1 MGCLIEL
8 VLEVLF
14 EGFFEIMFAII
25 PKPENGM
32 TKKKEEW
39 LKFFVALYVL
49 AVIVSIFVCVILLLT
64 EGSAVGYYLI
74 FIPVGLVLINI
85 ILNVIFKIKRKKNK
99 K

>member
-1 MGCLIEL
+1 MGCIMETI
-8 VLEVLF
+8 LEILL
-14 EGFFEIMFAII
+14 EGFLEIMFAII

-49 AVIVSIFVCVILLLT
+49 AVIVSIFVGVILLA

-74 FIPVGLVLINI
+74 FIPVGLVAINI
-85 ILNVIFKIKRKKNK
+85 IFNVIIKIKRKKNK

>member
-39 LKFFVALYVL
+39 LKFFVALYAT
-49 AVIVSIFVCVILLLT
+49 AVIVSIFVGVILLA

>member
-1 MGCLIEL
+1 MGCLIEFL
-8 VLEVLF
+8 LEVLL
-14 EGFFEIMFAII
+14 EGFFEIMFAIV

-32 TKKKEEW
+32 TKKKAEW

-49 AVIVSIFVCVILLLT
+49 AVIVSIFVGVILLA